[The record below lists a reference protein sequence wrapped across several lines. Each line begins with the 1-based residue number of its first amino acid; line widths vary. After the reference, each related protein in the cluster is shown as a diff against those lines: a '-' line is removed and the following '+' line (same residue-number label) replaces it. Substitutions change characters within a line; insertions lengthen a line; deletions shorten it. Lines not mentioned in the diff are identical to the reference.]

1 MFESSPVMTRGN
13 VEKIN
18 KKHRRSRSKNKN
30 TSDVLNVNTISN
42 RCFLMSM
49 SQETLLEIYIYIY
62 IDGTISLTYADYDVE
77 FVD

>member
-30 TSDVLNVNTISN
+30 TSDVLNVNTRSN

-49 SQETLLEIYIYIY
+49 SQETLLEIYIY